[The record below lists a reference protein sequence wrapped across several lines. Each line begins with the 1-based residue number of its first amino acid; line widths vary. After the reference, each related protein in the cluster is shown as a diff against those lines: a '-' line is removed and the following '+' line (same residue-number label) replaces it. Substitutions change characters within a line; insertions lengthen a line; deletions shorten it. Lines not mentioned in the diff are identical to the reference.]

1 MISIIIASI
10 NKDQLSDVK
19 ENIAAT
25 IGLEHE
31 IISFDNADGKR
42 GLCEIYNE
50 GAKRAKY
57 KLLCYMHEDISIK
70 TKDWGIIVVD
80 IFNEDQKIGLIGIAG
95 SSYKTKVPS
104 GWFCSA
110 GEKKINY
117 VNILQRYKFSEE
129 KTKHISQNVKNE
141 KYSSVVVV
149 DGVWFCTKK
158 EIVEANN
165 FDEETF
171 KKFHCYDLDFSLQV
185 YKTHRAV
192 VTFQVLLEHF
202 SEGNYCKTWIEE
214 TLKLHR
220 KWATDL
226 PIDLEGLSKK
236 EIFFAEKYSFKF
248 FLKQMKI
255 FGYKKIEIFK
265 IFWRSKLRNN
275 NFSLFL
281 MLNKEIWRS

>member
-1 MISIIIASI
+1 MISIIIASV

-25 IGLEHE
+25 IGAEYE

-57 KLLCYMHEDISIK
+57 KLLCYMHEDLSIK
-70 TKDWGIIVVD
+70 TKAWGTIVAG
-80 IFNEDQKIGLIGIAG
+80 IFNEDQKIGLIGVAG

-110 GEKKINY
+110 GDKKVNY
-117 VNILQRYKFSEE
+117 INILQRYKFSKE
-129 KTKHISQNVKNE
+129 KTEHVSENLKNE
-141 KYSSVVVV
+141 KYSSVVAV

-158 EIVEANN
+158 EIVEAHQ

-171 KKFHCYDLDFSLQV
+171 KQFHCYDLDFSLQV
-185 YKTHRAV
+185 HQTHHAV
-192 VTFQVLLEHF
+192 VTFEVLLEHF
-202 SEGNYCKTWIEE
+202 SEGHYGKTWIEE
-214 TLKLHR
+214 TLKLHE

-236 EIFFAEKYSFKF
+236 EILFAEKHTFRF
-248 FLKQMKI
+248 FLKQMKTA
-255 FGYKKIEIFK
+255 GYKKAEIFK
-265 IFWRSKLRNN
+265 IFWRSKLRKTS
-275 NFSLFL
+275 FSLFL
-281 MLNKEIWRS
+281 MLTKEIWRS

>member
-10 NKDQLSDVK
+10 DKDQLADIK

-25 IGLEHE
+25 IGVEYE

-50 GAKRAKY
+50 GAKRANY
-57 KLLCYMHEDISIK
+57 ELLCYMHEDISIK
-70 TKDWGIIVVD
+70 TKDWGIIVSD

-104 GWFCSA
+104 GWFCST
-110 GEKKINY
+110 GERKINY
-117 VNILQRYKFSEE
+117 INILQRYKFNEA
-129 KTKHISQNVKNE
+129 KTKHISENLKNE

-158 EIVEANN
+158 KIVEAHN

-185 YKTHRAV
+185 HQTHRAV

-202 SEGNYCKTWIEE
+202 SEGHYSKTWIEE
-214 TLKLHR
+214 TLKLHE
-220 KWATDL
+220 KWAADL
-226 PIDLEGLSKK
+226 PIALERLSTK
-236 EIFFAEKYSFKF
+236 EIFFAEKHTFKF
-248 FLKQMKI
+248 FLTQMKI
-255 FGYKKIEIFK
+255 AGYKKIEIFK
-265 IFWRSKLRNN
+265 IFWRSRLKNN
-275 NFSLFL
+275 LSLFL
-281 MLNKEIWRS
+281 MLYKEIWRS

>member
-1 MISIIIASI
+1 MISIIIASV
-10 NKDQLSDVK
+10 NKDQLSDLR

-25 IGLEHE
+25 IGVEHE

-50 GAKRAKY
+50 GAKLAKH

-70 TKDWGIIVVD
+70 TKDWGNIVAD
-80 IFNEDQKIGLIGIAG
+80 TFNEDQKIGLIGIAG

-117 VNILQRYKFSEE
+117 INILQRYKFSEE
-129 KTKHISQNVKNE
+129 KTEHISKNLKNE
-141 KYSSVVVV
+141 KYSNVVVV

-158 EIVEANN
+158 EIVEAHN

-171 KKFHCYDLDFSLQV
+171 KQFHCYDLDFSLQV
-185 YKTHRAV
+185 QQTHRAV

-202 SEGNYCKTWIEE
+202 SEGNYSKTWIEE
-214 TLKLHR
+214 TLKLHE
-220 KWATDL
+220 KWAADL
-226 PIDLEGLSKK
+226 PIDVEGLSKK
-236 EIFFAEKYSFKF
+236 EILFAEKHSFKF

-255 FGYKKIEIFK
+255 SGYKKEAIFRV
-265 IFWRSKLRNN
+265 FWRSKLKKNN
-275 NFSLFL
+275 LSLFL